1 MLQVKEKIEKWCNG
15 DKQESEFRYK
25 LYVKSFGKSTK
36 YIDSYIENFGTIKQE
51 ISLEFLRN
59 YLLFNRKR
67 EDRNILMFQ
76 LQVSKVTCLVLNNM
90 CNVG

>member
-25 LYVKSFGKSTK
+25 LYVKSFGKSAK
-36 YIDSYIENFGTIKQE
+36 YVDSYIENFDTIKQE

-59 YLLFNRKR
+59 YLLFN
-67 EDRNILMFQ
+67 RNILMFQ